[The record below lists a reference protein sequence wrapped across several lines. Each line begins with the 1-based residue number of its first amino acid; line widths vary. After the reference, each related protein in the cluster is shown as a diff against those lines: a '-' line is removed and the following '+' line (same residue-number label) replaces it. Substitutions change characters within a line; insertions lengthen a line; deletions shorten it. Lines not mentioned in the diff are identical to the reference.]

1 MLKYPHFADISEDET
16 LACENITDNSD
27 SANMKESDAHIEVP
41 LDHVSNVQVE
51 TPSSMPGTI
60 ISTLPSP
67 FREPV
72 SDQKLAEMTK
82 KQ

>member
-1 MLKYPHFADISEDET
+1 MT
-16 LACENITDNSD
+16 CENITGNSD
-27 SANMKESDAHIEVP
+27 SANLKKSDAHIEVL

-51 TPSSMPGTI
+51 KPSSMPGTI
-60 ISTLPSP
+60 ISKQPSR
-67 FREPV
+67 FREPM